1 MKKLTCW
8 LLSLMGLMGGLMI
21 AIQPTQAADQKTNAT
36 IKYSVNKLNPGKEVD
51 ASSSFYDLKVKSGQT
66 RKIRARVYN
75 ATNQEITVKTRLFT
89 TFTNDSGQIA
99 YTQMAKTF
107 DPSLQYRFDKLATLS
122 KGSEQI
128 KVPAKGNK
136 VVSATI
142 KVPAGFDEGVILG
155 SWYFEK
161 TGQTP
166 KKGSKGIN
174 INHKYSYALAVK
186 LTTNEIK
193 TPKLTLGTV
202 KPGLKNYR
210 KVVEATIR
218 NPKPAVVSKLKV
230 KTTVTKR
237 GSSEVLYRNSSDNLI
252 MAPNSSF
259 KYPTFLDKQPMK
271 AGQYTLNMTAT
282 TRDSKWDKQTW
293 QWQRHFTITAD
304 QARQSNRQA
313 KNDPEAPISIWW
325 YVAAVI
331 GIAVLT
337 GGIVYLIMKRKRN

>member
-8 LLSLMGLMGGLMI
+8 LLSLVGLMGGL
-21 AIQPTQAADQKTNAT
+21 ALAVQPMQAADQKTNAE

-51 ASSSFYDLKVKSGQT
+51 ASSSFYDLKVKAGQT

-75 ATNQEITVKTRLFT
+75 ATNQKITVKTKLLT

-107 DPSLQYRFDKLATLS
+107 DPSLQYRFDKIATLT
-122 KGSEQI
+122 KGSERVTI
-128 KVPAKGNK
+128 PAKGNR

-142 KVPAGFDEGVILG
+142 KVPAGFDDGVILG

-161 TGQTP
+161 TNQTP
-166 KKGSKGIN
+166 KQSGKGIN

-186 LTTNEIK
+186 LTTKEI
-193 TPKLTLGTV
+193 TEPKLALGKVT
-202 KPGLKNYR
+202 PGLKNYR

-218 NPKPAVVSKLKV
+218 NVEPAVVSKLKV

-237 GSSEVLYRNSSDNLI
+237 GSQEVLYRNTSDNLI
-252 MAPNSSF
+252 MAPNSAF
-259 KYPTFLDKQPMK
+259 KYPTFLDKSPMK

-282 TRDSKWDKQTW
+282 TKDSKWDKQTW
-293 QWQRHFTITAD
+293 HWQRHFTITAD

-313 KNDPEAPISIWW
+313 KNDPDAPISIWW

-331 GIAVLT
+331 GIMILT
-337 GGIVYLIMKRKRN
+337 GGIVYLVMKRKRT